1 MARSLFALALM
12 GSQALVNA
20 AAQVENRT
28 LDEIHKAALAEGGVV
43 TLWHGGDEL
52 TDQDFLKSTFEKRF
66 PGMTLNVTVDLSKY
80 HDTRVNEQI
89 AANNV
94 YVDSIIIQTLHNF
107 PRWASEAALL
117 EYAPLGFD
125 KIHPEFK
132 SNDTATYYGLLIL
145 NWAGVWNAQKLP
157 GIEAPVEWEDWPRP
171 EFKDKLVLTYPNDDD
186 AVLFAFTL
194 IEQQYGSAW
203 LDKLIA
209 QNPRWVRGTGTPLTL
224 LGGNGTQLAA
234 TFTSVPFGPV
244 NVSFPVEG
252 QFVSWPQTG
261 AILKGAPHPEGAKLL
276 HSYMLSNEYETIRG
290 SWGVRSDS
298 PQPAG
303 YPQILDMPGTDPTAF
318 GKWMMDRAE
327 VERQRVY
334 YEMCLGVPVGLS
346 PLVDGI

>member
-1 MARSLFALALM
+1 MARLLLALTLM
-12 GSQALVNA
+12 GSQTLVNA
-20 AAQVENRT
+20 VAQVENRT
-28 LDEIHKAALAEGGVV
+28 LDEIHKAALAEGG
-43 TLWHGGDEL
+43 
-52 TDQDFLKSTFEKRF
+52 
-66 PGMTLNVTVDLSKY
+66 MTLNLTVDLSKY

-89 AANNV
+89 AANDV

-107 PRWASEAALL
+107 PRWASEDALL

-132 SNDTATYYGLLIL
+132 SNETATYYGLLIL
-145 NWAGVWNAQKLP
+145 AWAGMWNSQKLP
-157 GIEAPVEWEDWPRP
+157 GIEAPVEWEDWLRP

-186 AVLFAFTL
+186 AVLFAFAL
-194 IEQQYGSAW
+194 IEEQYGASW

-224 LGGNGTQLAA
+224 MAGNGTQSAA
-234 TFTSVPFGPV
+234 TFTSVGEFDPAAPL
-244 NVSFPVEG
+244 NVSHPVEG

-261 AILKGAPHPEGAKLL
+261 AILKDSPHPEGAKLL

-290 SWGVRSDS
+290 GWGVRSDS

-303 YPQILDMPGTDPTAF
+303 FPQILDMPGTDPTAF
-318 GKWMMDRAE
+318 GKWMADRAE

-334 YEMCLGVPVGLS
+334 YEMRLGVPVGLS
-346 PLVDGI
+346 PLVDDI